1 MSVEPL
7 AAYLND
13 HLTASVAALRLIESL
28 AERAEQPD
36 LGGVLRTLTREVRE
50 DQQLLRDVLDRI
62 RAGERRLA
70 QAAAV
75 VSEKVSEGRLALAAR
90 SHPALATLEGLESI
104 ALGLQGKLGLFR
116 VLEEVAPHD
125 PRLAGLPF
133 GARAARTEAQHAMI
147 EAERRAAARDAFQVA
162 VPGARA

>member
-13 HLTASVAALRLIESL
+13 HLTASIAALRLMDAL
-28 AERAEQPD
+28 ADRAEPE
-36 LGGVLRTLTREVRE
+36 LGGILRSVAREVRE
-50 DQQLLRDVLDRI
+50 DQQLLREVLDRI

-70 QAAAV
+70 QAAAL
-75 VSEKVSEGRLALAAR
+75 VSEKMSEGRLALAAR

-133 GARAARTEAQHAMI
+133 AARAARTEAQHATI
-147 EAERRAAARDAFQVA
+147 ESERRAAAREAFDGAMPGVA
-162 VPGARA
+162 R

>member
-1 MSVEPL
+1 MSIEPL

-13 HLTASVAALRLIESL
+13 HLTASVPAIRLMDSL
-28 AERAEQPD
+28 AERAEHPE
-36 LGGVLRTLTREVRE
+36 LEAILRKVASEVRE
-50 DQQLLRDVLDRI
+50 DQQLLRDVLDRL

-75 VSEKVSEGRLALAAR
+75 VGEKVHKGRLAFAAR
-90 SHPALATLEGLESI
+90 THPALAMLEGLESI

-116 VLEEVAPHD
+116 VLEELAPHD

-133 GARAARTEAQHAMI
+133 AARADRTEAQYSAI
-147 EAERRAAARDAFQVA
+147 ESQRRAAAREAFEGVA
-162 VPGARA
+162 PGARA

>member
-1 MSVEPL
+1 MSLEPL

-13 HLTASVAALRLIESL
+13 HLTASVGALLLMDTL
-28 AERAEQPD
+28 AERTERPA
-36 LGGVLRTLTREVRE
+36 LASRLRTLAGEVRE
-50 DQQLLRDVLDRI
+50 DQQLLRETLERL

-75 VSEKVSEGRLALAAR
+75 LSEKVSEGRLALAAR
-90 SHPALATLEGLESI
+90 AHPALATLEGLESI

-116 VLEEVAPHD
+116 VLDDVAPHD

-133 GARAARTEAQHAMI
+133 AARAARTEAQHAMI
-147 EAERRAAARDAFQVA
+147 ERERLAAAREAFDA
-162 VPGARA
+162 GAPATRA